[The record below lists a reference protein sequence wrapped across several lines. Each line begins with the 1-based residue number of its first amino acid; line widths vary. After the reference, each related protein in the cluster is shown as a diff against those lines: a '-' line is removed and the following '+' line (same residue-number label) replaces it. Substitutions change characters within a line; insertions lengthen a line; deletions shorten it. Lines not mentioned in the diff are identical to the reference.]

1 MANINNVTQLLPT
14 AHEGYV
20 DNLSASISSEAA
32 TVPVNS
38 ASAYQDGDVVVLVV
52 DPGTPEEAT
61 FTGTKASSP
70 DRFVNCEW
78 TEGNIGA
85 GHASGAAV
93 VDYISATH
101 YNLLAKALKGILNQ
115 DGSYKSSVLE
125 SILNVNKRTEDLF
138 GDFLVQAPITD
149 TTGLAQTYGEVIGY
163 IGGARI
169 KADSGAVKV
178 LTATSDN
185 YVSFDNTGAINV
197 TALAVGSAQPALP
210 ANSLWLGKYTTN
222 ASSITATDET
232 LRVTSPVDT
241 HSIRDKAVTQEKLE
255 TPHYA
260 TVAFSSNGTG
270 GGQIIAPS
278 VRFLT
283 FDKVVNSNGITVTT
297 GSPATSFTVT
307 RTGRYVV
314 VGSLWHYDGST
325 TNISVRIN
333 KNTTN
338 PAANQIAHSRTVS
351 STITNSQQVFYTG
364 TLQAGDVLKLSVG
377 TTSNA
382 RFSAPDNNREEMC
395 SFSITEIR

>member
-1 MANINNVTQLLPT
+1 MANVNNVTQLLPT

-38 ASAYQDGDVVVLVV
+38 ASAYQDGDVVVLTV

-70 DRFVNCEW
+70 DRFVNCKW

-93 VDYISATH
+93 VDYVSATH
-101 YNLLAKALKGILNQ
+101 YNLLAKALKGVLNQ

-197 TALAVGSAQPALP
+197 TALAVGSAQPSLP
-210 ANSLWLGKYTTN
+210 ANSLWLGKYTTD
-222 ASSITATDET
+222 ASSITASDES
-232 LRVTSPVDT
+232 LRVTSPIAT
-241 HSIRDKAVTQEKLE
+241 KSIQNKAVTAAKVDWSTVGMAGGTFAANVTTRTITGLGFKPKEVE
-255 TPHYA
+255 FTFSPGTA
-260 TVAFSSNGTG
+260 TTALYFSSGWSIDDGTSGGQHRSTAIYGAGSGTG
-270 GGQIIAPS
+270 VSWRRVSSAGYSIILTS
-278 VRFLT
+278 GSSTFVQGKVTEWNDDGFVVTFNSTGSSSDT
-283 FDKVVNSNGITVTT
+283 FDWK
-297 GSPATSFTVT
+297 
-307 RTGRYVV
+307 
-314 VGSLWHYDGST
+314 
-325 TNISVRIN
+325 
-333 KNTTN
+333 
-338 PAANQIAHSRTVS
+338 
-351 STITNSQQVFYTG
+351 
-364 TLQAGDVLKLSVG
+364 
-377 TTSNA
+377 A
-382 RFSAPDNNREEMC
+382 RQ
-395 SFSITEIR
+395 

>member
-1 MANINNVTQLLPT
+1 MANVTNVTQLLPT
-14 AHEGYV
+14 ANEGYV

-38 ASAYQDGDVVVLVV
+38 AAAYQDGDVVVLVV

-125 SILNVNKRTEDLF
+125 DKLSVNKRTEELY

-149 TTGLAQTYGEVIGY
+149 TTGLSQTYGEVVGY
-163 IGGARI
+163 IGGARV
-169 KADSGAVKV
+169 KADSGLVKV

-197 TALAVGSAQPALP
+197 TSLAIGSAQPALP

-222 ASSITATDET
+222 ASSITASTTDLQVKGPVSILQYVYPVGSIYINATNSTNPAT
-232 LRVTSPVDT
+232 LLGFGTW
-241 HSIRDKAVTQEKLE
+241 
-255 TPHYA
+255 
-260 TVAFSSNGTG
+260 VAFGAGRVPVGFNSGDTDYNAAEKTG
-270 GGQIIAPS
+270 GSKTHTHEVAVSTAFASSAPYGMS
-278 VRFLT
+278 ASSFENRVQQLGNNI
-283 FDKVVNSNGITVTT
+283 NSKTI
-297 GSPATSFTVT
+297 STVT
-307 RTGRYVV
+307 RYAPGA
-314 VGSLWHYDGST
+314 SS
-325 TNISVRIN
+325 NSSVERWVQETAPRD
-333 KNTTN
+333 NTPPYITVYMWK
-338 PAANQIAHSRTVS
+338 RT
-351 STITNSQQVFYTG
+351 
-364 TLQAGDVLKLSVG
+364 A
-377 TTSNA
+377 
-382 RFSAPDNNREEMC
+382 
-395 SFSITEIR
+395 